1 MPACWPTSIRRKTI
15 DERFKHYRSE
25 PMDLGL
31 KGKVA
36 LVTAASRG
44 LGFAVARELAQ
55 EGARLAICSRSH
67 DAIESAA
74 DSIRKQTSAEVL
86 GITADVT
93 DAAQITRIVAE
104 TTGKYGALDIL

>member
-1 MPACWPTSIRRKTI
+1 MPACWLTSIHRKTTN
-15 DERFKHYRSE
+15 ERFKQQRSE

-36 LVTAASRG
+36 LLTAASRG
-44 LGFAVARELAQ
+44 LGLAVARELAQ

-67 DAIESAA
+67 DAIENAA
-74 DSIRKQTSAEVL
+74 DSIRRQTGAEVL
-86 GITADVT
+86 AITADVT

-104 TTGKYGALDIL
+104 TTGKYGELDIL